1 MNILQKIEAANKILE
16 KYNVEFRYACYDLSK
31 SATAEIIVKDMHSSF
46 SRNLI
51 GLVNKSSIA
60 KFYIGNFTICAES
73 LEESNKQRKRLEEF
87 CRDIDVLNTL
97 KLSYYKEA

>member
-1 MNILQKIEAANKILE
+1 MNLLQKIEVANKILE

-31 SATAEIIVKDMHSSF
+31 SATAEIVVKDMHGSF
-46 SRNLI
+46 SRGLI

-73 LEESNKQRKRLEEF
+73 FEDSNKQRKRLQEF
-87 CRDIDVLNTL
+87 CTDIDILNAL
-97 KLSYYKEA
+97 KLPYYKGD